1 MRNRLIAY
9 LSVLYVLGGATA
21 AVPAEHRERG
31 IPLEQALKAADA
43 AAGFRQGRPNDY
55 DVVTAKLVLSSHFR
69 VSNYDLSEALED
81 MKSISPARQ
90 FWLIV
95 YRRWPPRMDDDLVV
109 FIDSKSGDTIRVFRW
124 REGQK

>member
-1 MRNRLIAY
+1 MC
-9 LSVLYVLGGATA
+9 VLGGATA
-21 AVPAEHRERG
+21 AGPVEHWDRG

-43 AAGFRQGRPNDY
+43 AAGFRQGRPINY
-55 DVVTAKLVLSSHFR
+55 DVVTAKLIFSSHFR

-95 YRRWPPRMDDDLVV
+95 YRRWPPRLDDDLVV